1 MDWHPEDYARHS
13 SAQLAW
19 TRELI
24 ARLDLAPD
32 EAECST
38 FRAVLDVGCGD
49 GTITAE
55 FARAL
60 PDGFV
65 LGVDSSPAFVDYA
78 RQHYPE
84 CTPIRRDWGAF
95 RSPSAHPNLCFEI
108 MDARRLAYPRRFR
121 LYSSRDLIFS
131 NATLHWVDDHR
142 AFLAGCARLL
152 APGGRLV
159 LSCGG
164 KGNAAAIVSVM
175 DELIRKPHWARYF
188 AAFAF
193 PYHFYA
199 TADSECTAFR
209 YERGLPE
216 AGFRPIRLE
225 LVEKDMAQQGREGLA
240 GWIRTTWMPY
250 THRLPQGHREAF
262 ISEVVDD
269 YLRERPLDEL
279 ARSHVQMVRL
289 EVEASILPTLPPH
302 DGSREQS
309 WQKG

>member
-1 MDWHPEDYARHS
+1 MDWDPEDYARHS
-13 SAQLAW
+13 GAQLAW
-19 TRELI
+19 ARELV

-32 EAECST
+32 Q
-38 FRAVLDVGCGD
+38 AVLDVGCGD
-49 GTITAE
+49 GKITAE
-55 FARAL
+55 FARTL

-78 RQHYPE
+78 RQH
-84 CTPIRRDWGAF
+84 RA
-95 RSPSAHPNLCFEI
+95 PSAYPTLRFEI
-108 MDARRLAYPRRFR
+108 MDARRLAYPRRF
-121 LYSSRDLIFS
+121 DLIFS

-175 DELIRKPHWARYF
+175 DALIRKPHWGRYF

-193 PYHFYA
+193 PYHFNS
-199 TADSECTAFR
+199 TADYTR
-209 YERGLPE
+209 WLPE
-216 AGFRPIRLE
+216 AGLRTIRLE

-262 ISEVVDD
+262 ISEAMDD
-269 YLRERPLDEL
+269 YLREQPLDDL
-279 ARSHVQMVRL
+279 GRSHVHMVRL

-309 WQKG
+309 RQKG

>member
-1 MDWHPEDYARHS
+1 
-13 SAQLAW
+13 
-19 TRELI
+19 
-24 ARLDLAPD
+24 
-32 EAECST
+32 
-38 FRAVLDVGCGD
+38 
-49 GTITAE
+49 
-55 FARAL
+55 
-60 PDGFV
+60 
-65 LGVDSSPAFVDYA
+65 
-78 RQHYPE
+78 
-84 CTPIRRDWGAF
+84 
-95 RSPSAHPNLCFEI
+95 
-108 MDARRLAYPRRFR
+108 
-121 LYSSRDLIFS
+121 
-131 NATLHWVDDHR
+131 
-142 AFLAGCARLL
+142 
-152 APGGRLV
+152 
-159 LSCGG
+159 
-164 KGNAAAIVSVM
+164 M

-193 PYHFYA
+193 PYHFCS
-199 TADSECTAFR
+199 TEDSECTAFR

>member
-1 MDWHPEDYARHS
+1 MDWDPEDYARHS
-13 SAQLAW
+13 GAQLAW
-19 TRELI
+19 ARELI

-32 EAECST
+32 EA
-38 FRAVLDVGCGD
+38 VLDVGCGD
-49 GTITAE
+49 GKITAE

-60 PDGFV
+60 PVCQLCPPMIYVGTAELANGFV

-78 RQHYPE
+78 RQHYP
-84 CTPIRRDWGAF
+84 
-95 RSPSAHPNLCFEI
+95 PSTYPNLCFEI
-108 MDARRLAYPRRFR
+108 MDARRLAYPRRF
-121 LYSSRDLIFS
+121 DLIFS
-131 NATLHWVDDHR
+131 NAALHWVDDHQ

-164 KGNAAAIVSVM
+164 KGNAAAMVSVM
-175 DELIRKPHWARYF
+175 DELIRKPHWERYF

-199 TADSECTAFR
+199 TADYDR
-209 YERGLPE
+209 WLPE
-216 AGFRPIRLE
+216 AGLRPIRLE

-250 THRLPQGHREAF
+250 THCLPEEHREAF
-262 ISEVVDD
+262 ILEAVDD

-279 ARSHVQMVRL
+279 GRSHVHMVRL

>member
-1 MDWHPEDYARHS
+1 MDWDPEDYARHS
-13 SAQLAW
+13 GAQLAW
-19 TRELI
+19 ARELI

-78 RQHYPE
+78 RQH
-84 CTPIRRDWGAF
+84 RA
-95 RSPSAHPNLCFEI
+95 PSAYPTLRFEI
-108 MDARRLAYPRRFR
+108 MDARRLAYPRRF
-121 LYSSRDLIFS
+121 DLIFS

-199 TADSECTAFR
+199 TAD
-209 YERGLPE
+209 YERWLPE
-216 AGFRPIRLE
+216 AGFRPTRLE
-225 LVEKDMAQQGREGLA
+225 LVEKDMAQQGPGGLA

-250 THRLPQGHREAF
+250 THRLPEEHREAF
-262 ISEVVDD
+262 ILEAVDD
-269 YLRERPLDEL
+269 YLREWPLDEL
-279 ARSHVQMVRL
+279 GRSHVQMVRL